1 MRIVIKVISSI
12 FALTSILLVLF
23 LFKNQLTSGSV
34 FSYSYYE
41 KEISAKTSVTTK
53 SDINNFDYVLFKRE
67 SCPYCNAF
75 APKLFLS
82 SQYEDK
88 KFLIIDTDTK
98 ETNPST
104 LWYINELEITEVPT
118 IVNMK
123 TKERFSYTDQIGSI
137 NNFLE

>member
-1 MRIVIKVISSI
+1 MS
-12 FALTSILLVLF
+12 VL
-23 LFKNQLTSGSV
+23 QC
-34 FSYSYYE
+34 
-41 KEISAKTSVTTK
+41 I
-53 SDINNFDYVLFKRE
+53 
-67 SCPYCNAF
+67 

-123 TKERFSYTDQIGSI
+123 TKERLSYTDQIGSI